1 VTSFLDVARR
11 VPGLLSRPKGSYQD
25 AWPDGER
32 LARDARTL
40 GTRVRLAAA
49 RTYTGLFQRR
59 SERHPL
65 PNYSWRDGDY
75 IGGVSPSLP
84 KFTRGACSV
93 PSGCFFAAAMKILA
107 PGLSSLLSLIT

>member
-1 VTSFLDVARR
+1 M
-11 VPGLLSRPKGSYQD
+11 
-25 AWPDGER
+25 
-32 LARDARTL
+32 
-40 GTRVRLAAA
+40 RLAAA
-49 RTYTGLFQRR
+49 KTDIGSFQRR

-65 PNYSWRDGDY
+65 PIYSLRDFDY

-93 PSGCFFAAAMKILA
+93 PSGSFFAAEMKIFA